1 MQIGTV
7 AQQAGVAIDT
17 VRYYERKGLLPPP
30 RRRASGYRD
39 YDASDLARMRFI
51 GRAKALGF
59 SLADIAGLLDLSSRR
74 NDDMA
79 GMKRTAGQKLVE
91 VDARIAEL
99 TRIRAAL
106 QALVDSC
113 PGHGELESCP
123 ILHALDEASP

>member
-1 MQIGTV
+1 MWANSRGTV
-7 AQQAGVAIDT
+7 EI
-17 VRYYERKGLLPPP
+17 
-30 RRRASGYRD
+30 ASPD
-39 YDASDLARMRFI
+39 PFVQPIVEENMLDDASDLARMRFI